1 MWVRYERSK
10 QKHVGGQH
18 ILSRIYSQTGIE
30 DDAFLNTN
38 PLSYT
43 HIHTHTHTHKHTHTH
58 TRKHTDQ
65 NMGL

>member
-1 MWVRYERSK
+1 MGLAMWVRYERSK

-18 ILSRIYSQTGIE
+18 VLRRVYSQTGIE

-38 PLSYT
+38 PLPY
-43 HIHTHTHTHKHTHTH
+43 THTH

-65 NMGL
+65 YMGL